1 MTQEEIFENRREV
14 GRKICQQIREN
25 NYQMS
30 NAKFFVERPYC
41 DGAKNYKFSAANYL
55 RLMLSNKK
63 VIRSCDPR
71 WILKDEIKNNGW
83 TLKENAKSEL
93 LEVWEKSSDGKQE
106 CFLTEFYNAADIEEK
121 ENFLEKNQS
130 LEKIVEFLKVR
141 GLLAEFEEIISF
153 QNCID
158 EIKKYAAENGADELT
173 KILTVQMFVVE
184 SSLKIKIENFL
195 STYLEEILTEIEKN
209 PDKLFYAASQAQSI
223 LKKLRYEKIK
233 PLAIKSEVG
242 EVFGDLKIIYHGS
255 EGELKNK
262 FGSAYLSET
271 ILTVGLAYEFLFM
284 LKSAEKQKV
293 WLEFFY
299 KDYAHGKFLISEKD
313 FEMLAEESVTEF
325 LKSHLNENRQEIL
338 KNPQELKKYIS
349 PNVMIRTE
357 ELINQ
362 ANVES
367 EIFQLAMEE
376 FEREEM
382 RYLESHA
389 ELLQTTK

>member
-14 GRKICQQIREN
+14 GRKICKQIREN
-25 NYQMS
+25 NYQMP

-41 DGAKNYKFSAANYL
+41 DGVKNYKFSAANYL
-55 RLMLSNKK
+55 RLMSSEKK
-63 VIRSCDPR
+63 IIRSCDPR
-71 WILKDEIKNNGW
+71 WVTSDEIKNNGW
-83 TLKENAKSEL
+83 TLKENAESEL
-93 LEVWEKSSDGKQE
+93 LEVWAKNSDGEQE

-121 ENFLEKNQS
+121 ENWLEKNQS
-130 LEKIVEFLKVR
+130 LEKVVEFLKVR
-141 GLLAEFEEIISF
+141 SLLAEFEEIISF
-153 QNCID
+153 QNCVE
-158 EIKKYAAENGADELT
+158 EIKKYAEGNGADELT
-173 KILTVQMFVVE
+173 KIFAVKMFVVE
-184 SSLKIKIENFL
+184 SGLKIKIENFL
-195 STYLEEILTEIEKN
+195 PTYSEEILTEIEKN
-209 PDKLFYAASQAQSI
+209 PDKLFYAVSQAQSI
-223 LKKLRYEKIK
+223 LKKLRREKIK
-233 PLAIKSEVG
+233 SLSIKSEVS

-271 ILTVGLAYEFLFM
+271 ILTVGAAYEFLFL
-284 LKSAEKQKV
+284 LKSAEKQKI

-299 KDYAHGKFLISEKD
+299 KDYAHGKFLILEKD
-313 FEMLAEESVTEF
+313 FEMFAEESVTEF
-325 LKSHLNENRQEIL
+325 LKNRLNENRQEI
-338 KNPQELKKYIS
+338 LKKYIS

-367 EIFQLAMEE
+367 EIFQSAMGE

-382 RYLESHA
+382 KYLERHA